1 MENEVMNLAEKTVS
15 ALETTLQ
22 AVEPYVPTKYVDYSE
37 PDIDAEHLNHAEN
50 AIKLATDA
58 LNLAISTINTLSS
71 AVDQLNRD
79 MTVIT
84 GQAKPW
90 SAKVTTNNCKRI
102 GKIAFCEIWAFKESG
117 ALIAQESLFSL
128 PWKPES
134 TNMHICAVGRNT
146 STGITIPIVADI
158 DDQYGVV
165 RVNQNQDLVNE
176 IRFYLV
182 YLVAN

>member
-15 ALETTLQ
+15 ALATTLQ

-79 MTVIT
+79 IT
-84 GQAKPW
+84 SGYLNLNVKTTKIAG
-90 SAKVTTNNCKRI
+90 VTREVNFSNGI
-102 GKIAFCEIWAFKESG
+102 GKVSGTELIGFTPKWGWGIVAAFRMNEATIIPEIAFDGTDYVYKLPQKPDYSGTIWMT
-117 ALIAQESLFSL
+117 ALIMGTKS
-128 PWKPES
+128 
-134 TNMHICAVGRNT
+134 
-146 STGITIPIVADI
+146 
-158 DDQYGVV
+158 
-165 RVNQNQDLVNE
+165 
-176 IRFYLV
+176 
-182 YLVAN
+182 

>member
-79 MTVIT
+79 ISDTWGV
-84 GQAKPW
+84 
-90 SAKVTTNNCKRI
+90 
-102 GKIAFCEIWAFKESG
+102 
-117 ALIAQESLFSL
+117 L
-128 PWKPES
+128 
-134 TNMHICAVGRNT
+134 
-146 STGITIPIVADI
+146 
-158 DDQYGVV
+158 YGG
-165 RVNQNQDLVNE
+165 
-176 IRFYLV
+176 
-182 YLVAN
+182 